1 MPLNLRL
8 AVLIVTL
15 ILAFAIYKVLS
26 KRMIPIKYS
35 FLWWLAVVV
44 LLVLVVI
51 PDVLIWFANQ
61 LGFQTISNLVVGVFI
76 VILFFITVSLTVI
89 VSAQK
94 RKITLLIQEVSILKE
109 VVNGN
114 KK

>member
-8 AVLIVTL
+8 AVLVVTL
-15 ILAFAIYKVLS
+15 ILAFAIYKILS
-26 KRMIPIKYS
+26 KRIIPVKYS
-35 FLWWLAVVV
+35 FLWWLAIIV
-44 LLVLVVI
+44 LLMLVI
-51 PDVLIWFANQ
+51 FPDVLIWFAYQ

-76 VILFFITVSLTVI
+76 VILFFITISLTVI

-109 VVNGN
+109 
-114 KK
+114 

>member
-8 AVLIVTL
+8 AVLVVTL
-15 ILAFAIYKVLS
+15 ILAFAIYKILS
-26 KRMIPIKYS
+26 KRIIPVKYS
-35 FLWWLAVVV
+35 FLWWLAIIV
-44 LLVLVVI
+44 LLMLVI
-51 PDVLIWFANQ
+51 FPDVLIWFAYQ

-76 VILFFITVSLTVI
+76 VILFFITISLTVI

-109 VVNGN
+109 
-114 KK
+114 KIK

>member
-109 VVNGN
+109 
-114 KK
+114 KIK

>member
-8 AVLIVTL
+8 AVLVVTL
-15 ILAFAIYKVLS
+15 ILAFAIYKILS
-26 KRMIPIKYS
+26 KRIIPVKNS
-35 FLWWLAVVV
+35 FLWWLAIIV
-44 LLVLVVI
+44 LLMLVI
-51 PDVLIWFANQ
+51 FPDVLIWFAYQ

-76 VILFFITVSLTVI
+76 VILFFITISLTVI

-109 VVNGN
+109 
-114 KK
+114 KIK

>member
-8 AVLIVTL
+8 AVLVVTL
-15 ILAFAIYKVLS
+15 ILAFAIYKILS
-26 KRMIPIKYS
+26 KRIIPVKYS
-35 FLWWLAVVV
+35 FLWWLAIIV
-44 LLVLVVI
+44 LLMLVI
-51 PDVLIWFANQ
+51 FPDVLIWFAYQ

-76 VILFFITVSLTVI
+76 VILFFITISLTVI

-94 RKITLLIQEVSILKE
+94 RKITLLIQEVSILKGKI
-109 VVNGN
+109 NG

>member
-8 AVLIVTL
+8 AVLVVTL
-15 ILAFAIYKVLS
+15 ILAFAIYKILS
-26 KRMIPIKYS
+26 KRIIPVKYS
-35 FLWWLAVVV
+35 FLWWLAIIV
-44 LLVLVVI
+44 LLMLVI
-51 PDVLIWFANQ
+51 FPDVLICFAYQ

-76 VILFFITVSLTVI
+76 VILFFITISLTVI

-109 VVNGN
+109 
-114 KK
+114 KIK

>member
-8 AVLIVTL
+8 AVLVVTL
-15 ILAFAIYKVLS
+15 ILAFAIYKILS
-26 KRMIPIKYS
+26 KRIIPVKYS
-35 FLWWLAVVV
+35 FLWWLAIIV
-44 LLVLVVI
+44 LLMLVI
-51 PDVLIWFANQ
+51 FPDVLIWVAYQ

-76 VILFFITVSLTVI
+76 VILFFITISLTVI

-109 VVNGN
+109 
-114 KK
+114 KIK

>member
-8 AVLIVTL
+8 AVLVVTL
-15 ILAFAIYKVLS
+15 ILAFAIYKILS
-26 KRMIPIKYS
+26 KRIIPVKYS
-35 FLWWLAVVV
+35 FLWGLAIIV
-44 LLVLVVI
+44 LLMLVI
-51 PDVLIWFANQ
+51 FPDVLIWFAYQ

-76 VILFFITVSLTVI
+76 VILFFITISLTVI

-94 RKITLLIQEVSILKE
+94 RKITLLIQEVSILKGKI
-109 VVNGN
+109 NG

>member
-8 AVLIVTL
+8 AVLVVTL
-15 ILAFAIYKVLS
+15 ILTFAIYKVLS

-35 FLWWLAVVV
+35 FLWWMAIAV
-44 LLVLVVI
+44 LLVLVTI
-51 PDVLIWFANQ
+51 PDVLIWLANQ

-94 RKITLLIQEVSILKE
+94 RKITLLIQEVSILKGKINE
-109 VVNGN
+109 RE
-114 KK
+114 